1 MRRGDLHYHYN
12 VHRFEM
18 YISCILL
25 QEGQDVTLDVSV
37 FGVGAGSGGFSKI
50 GESGA
55 ATDAAVAEDEGA
67 AAMAGCEASSNGV
80 AIVLMSTG
88 GDSAMGDSDVGV
100 DTEAVGST
108 LRLGNPVTGTATGP
122 EDS

>member
-1 MRRGDLHYHYN
+1 
-12 VHRFEM
+12 M

-25 QEGQDVTLDVSV
+25 QKGQDVTLDVSV
-37 FGVGAGSGGFSKI
+37 FGAGSGGFSKI

-55 ATDAAVAEDEGA
+55 AADAAVAEDEGA